1 MVMDPTFFIMKNKCI
16 FWSVLD
22 PFNHNWKYW
31 KEEREAFGTKNEED
45 NLCGEDIY
53 EIIF

>member
-1 MVMDPTFFIMKNKCI
+1 LKF
-16 FWSVLD
+16 S
-22 PFNHNWKYW
+22 

-53 EIIF
+53 KIIF